1 MEDLPT
7 RHRNHEI
14 ETLSERYFKN
24 CIPVSW
30 VVNSFNIDYGTDYNC
45 EIVEDRGVTGL
56 NFTVQLKGKETEVNK
71 DNILI
76 SLKRSTLNRWFNRL
90 EPTMLIAYIV
100 NEKEAFWIWM
110 ENNSVDLTSPNQS
123 FTIKIP
129 RQNKLS
135 TIIWTDIS
143 SSVKLIFSRRHF
155 LYTVPKVNNQNQE
168 AWELYFENKF
178 EKALPLF
185 YDLIKEAG
193 NDVSI
198 LEAIALSE
206 YRVSNYQ
213 KALVYINKALEIDEN
228 ANILLNKASILTE
241 QGAFENNRAKINE
254 ALKIYYGLLERNFV
268 SSSLYYNLG
277 SALTKLEEHE
287 SSITNF
293 KQAILLEPNNP
304 EIWNNLG
311 NSYMNIGEHY
321 LEMDCYDKALSLNPD
336 LPETLFSKGSS
347 LFRYFGLK
355 EEGLKLML
363 RATELT
369 SRYEL
374 DNPYVFFWISECYLS
389 KEDYRNSEI
398 WNNKGLLFFPSDNF
412 LSSQKERIKS
422 KESLYR

>member
-1 MEDLPT
+1 MVDLPT

-45 EIVEDRGVTGL
+45 EIGEDRGVTGI

-71 DNILI
+71 DNILV

-100 NEKEAFWIWM
+100 DENEAFWIWV
-110 ENNSVDLTSPNQS
+110 ENNLVDLTSLNQS

-129 RQNKLS
+129 RHNKLS
-135 TIIWTDIS
+135 IVNWIDIA
-143 SSVKLIFSRRHF
+143 SSVKLIFSRKHF
-155 LYTVPKVNNQNQE
+155 LYTIPQINDQNRE
-168 AWELYFENKF
+168 AWDLYFGNKL

-185 YDLIKEAG
+185 YDLLKEKG
-193 NDVSI
+193 NDISV
-198 LEAIALSE
+198 LEAIALCE
-206 YRVSNYQ
+206 YKASNYQ
-213 KALVYINKALEIDEN
+213 KALIYINRALEISED

-241 QGAFENNRAKINE
+241 QGSFENNKEKINE
-254 ALKIYYGLLERNFV
+254 ALKIYNKLIESEFI
-268 SSSLYYNLG
+268 SASLYYNLG
-277 SALTKLEEHE
+277 SALTKLEQYE
-287 SSITNF
+287 SSITYF
-293 KQAILLEPNNP
+293 KKAIFLEPNNP

-311 NSYMNIGEHY
+311 NSYMNSGQHN
-321 LEMDCYDKALSLNPD
+321 LEMDCYDRALSLDPN
-336 LPETLFSKGSS
+336 LSETLFSKGSS

-355 EEGLKLML
+355 EDGLKLML

-369 SRYEL
+369 DRHEL

-398 WNNKGLLFFPSDNF
+398 WNDKGLLFFPTDNF
-412 LSSQKERIKS
+412 LLFQKERIKS